1 MIEIANGDA
10 SRQGKDDWFHVTIVI
25 SNSERFPNGQSSSEN
40 ASLVSESIIRFRVHD
55 DGVESIVHD
64 TVKKY
69 FINYFIGATCKIK

>member
-40 ASLVSESIIRFRVHD
+40 ASLVHASMH
-55 DGVESIVHD
+55 GVE
-64 TVKKY
+64 
-69 FINYFIGATCKIK
+69 FGATELNALFTIQ